1 MTTPSTRP
9 GPLDESPPA
18 RPSANGHRSSATA
31 PTNSQEVDDRP
42 AGSREADG
50 QSAEQRNAEVDR
62 RAWTVEQ
69 AEEQSAQPASLSKRF
84 LRPQTLISF
93 AIALAIA
100 VFFVRRLNINPR
112 DVWQDVRQ
120 TNPLIYGVAFLV
132 FYGQFLIR
140 AERWKW
146 MLHRVG
152 IDAAHGFHVPNLPRM
167 LEIYVIS
174 WFANCIVPAKLGD
187 AVRSYL
193 FKQDT
198 RAPFSSTLGTILSE
212 RLIDLIA
219 LFVAMLISAV
229 VVFGTHLPGQANN
242 AIIGGTVLLVVGGIV
257 LAVLWAVRDHIEGLL
272 PERLREQYVRLHG
285 AIFATLRRPERFLG
299 ASFVLW
305 LMEGLRVFLVCK
317 ALGAHVSFSTAI
329 FVALVASLLTAIP
342 ITPAGLGVVEGAMTA
357 LLVAVGIDH
366 SLALAITLL
375 DRVIGYWSV
384 ILIGAIVYVARLRRE
399 VVATVV
405 DVPAA

>member
-1 MTTPSTRP
+1 MT
-9 GPLDESPPA
+9 
-18 RPSANGHRSSATA
+18 
-31 PTNSQEVDDRP
+31 
-42 AGSREADG
+42 ADG
-50 QSAEQRNAEVDR
+50 AVEDGTVSGEVVTGRDAEQANVAADR
-62 RAWTVEQ
+62 RARLAEQ
-69 AEEQSAQPASLSKRF
+69 AEEQSVQPTSLGKRF
-84 LRPQTLISF
+84 LRPQTLVSF
-93 AIALAIA
+93 AIALGIA
-100 VFFVRRLNINPR
+100 VFFILRLHINPR
-112 DVWQDVRQ
+112 DVWHDVRQ

-132 FYGQFLIR
+132 FYAQFLIR

-152 IDAAHGFHVPNLPRM
+152 IDAAHGFQMPNLPRM
-167 LEIYVIS
+167 LEIYLIS

-198 RAPFSSTLGTILSE
+198 RAPFSSTFGTILTE

-219 LFVAMLISAV
+219 LFIAMLVSAV

-242 AIIGGTVLLVVGGIV
+242 AVIGGTVLLVVGGIV

-299 ASFVLW
+299 AGFALW
-305 LMEGLRVFLVCK
+305 LMEGLRVFLVCR
-317 ALGAHVSFSTAI
+317 ALGAHVSFSTAL

-342 ITPAGLGVVEGAMTA
+342 LTPAGLGVVEGAMTA
-357 LLVAVGIDH
+357 LLVVVGVDH

-384 ILIGAIVYVARLRRE
+384 IAIGATVYVARLRRE
-399 VVATVV
+399 IVATVAN
-405 DVPAA
+405 VPAA